1 MIKSAI
7 HRVLRSTGYDLRR
20 IPRASRAYPY
30 VAQIKLTGG
39 DFSFW
44 IKDFQAEQWYSPEV
58 HGTLVENQL
67 LADLVK
73 PGDRVLDLG
82 CHQGFYVAFL
92 AKLVGPSG
100 FVVGVDINPENV
112 MITQAQILLNGL
124 AGNAEVLHRA
134 AAATFEGELKYSH
147 FSDNA
152 MVIMSEHDTAPAAH
166 RTSVDHLSSIYGDFD
181 VVMIDVEGFE
191 EEVLKG
197 AKGLLERKKPKLAVE
212 IHSDFLPGYGAT
224 MESLASAGRFS
235 EYSGN
240 MVIRSIDRMKS
251 VPFTMDTVPGK
262 GVANVFLTPR

>member
-7 HRVLRSTGYDLRR
+7 RRVLRSTGYDVRR
-20 IPRASRAYPY
+20 IPRTSHAYPF
-30 VAQIKLTGG
+30 VSQIRLAGVN
-39 DFSFW
+39 FSFW
-44 IKDFQAEQWYSPEV
+44 VKDSQAEQWYSPEL
-58 HGTLVENQL
+58 HEKLIENKL

-92 AKLVGPSG
+92 AKLVGPRG
-100 FVVGVDINPENV
+100 VVVGVDINPENV
-112 MITQAQILLNGL
+112 MITQAQVLLNGL

-134 AAATFEGELKYSH
+134 AAATFEGDLKYSH

-152 MVIMSEHDTAPAAH
+152 MVVVSEHETAPEAQ

-197 AKGLLERKKPKLAVE
+197 AKGLLERRKPKLALE
-212 IHSDFLPGYGAT
+212 IHSDFLPGYGST
-224 MESLASAGRFS
+224 LESLASAGRFS
-235 EYSGN
+235 DYTGS
-240 MVIRSIDRMKS
+240 MVVRSMDRMKS
-251 VPFTMDTVPGK
+251 VPFTLETVPGK
-262 GVANVFLTPR
+262 GVANVFLTSR